1 MKREP
6 SKYQKDILDWVKNGS
21 GNCVVDALAG
31 TGKSTTLEMIAQNLP
46 DKSRMLFLAF
56 NKHIKDELLQKE

>member
-46 DKSRMLFLAF
+46 DK
-56 NKHIKDELLQKE
+56 